1 MCVMHSVERYFI
13 CTAQFRKLLCV
24 CCTVWG
30 GTVCVP
36 HSVDRFFVCL
46 LYSAERYTVCTT

>member
-13 CTAQFRKLLCV
+13 CTAQFRQLLCV